1 MIYIGDKTFSSK
13 VQLKSYTKKLIYDN
27 INTSIK
33 PNDEL
38 WTFFI
43 ELFKRHPERDY
54 FGEIQQIDL
63 ITNKGNYFKVCVYC
77 KKIGIQSISIEKSIT
92 ARPFTPLQKLNK
104 VMRHLI
110 QPEIDNYK
118 LDNSECCFKCKT
130 LENLQTDH
138 EIPFSKLRDDFI
150 AVYGYPKGEF
160 LWVEGK
166 LINTDYFFNN
176 AWKRYHLDNAT
187 FQTLC
192 KKCNIKKS
200 NK

>member
-13 VQLKSYTKKLIYDN
+13 VELRKYTKNLIYDN

-33 PNDEL
+33 PHDNL
-38 WTFFI
+38 WSFFI
-43 ELFKRHPERDY
+43 ELFKRHPERDFY
-54 FGEIQQIDL
+54 GEIQQIDL
-63 ITNKGNYFKVCVYC
+63 IKNLGNYFKVCVYTKC
-77 KKIGIQSISIEKSIT
+77 KGLHSISIERCVT
-92 ARPFTPLQKLNK
+92 ALPMTPLEKLNK

-118 LDNSECCFKCKT
+118 LDNTECCFKCKT

-138 EIPFSKLRDDFI
+138 ETPFSKLRDDFI
-150 AVYGYPKGEF
+150 NVYGYPKGEF
-160 LWVEGK
+160 VWIDNRLV
-166 LINTDYFFNN
+166 NNDYIFNN
-176 AWKRYHLDNAT
+176 GWKRFHLDNAT